1 MGKWS
6 YGLLN
11 PADCLDDWKLCL
23 LTYCCPFAPFG
34 LAADKIMSQGDGYRC
49 LVIANIPIV
58 SIVVLPCW
66 RAHIRKAKGVD
77 GNFFFDCCAA
87 YCCPCCTIYQG
98 SHEAGVKGE
107 SEWDRTVE
115 IMKRGY
121 EGFDPKKEAERAKAQ
136 GKDAA
141 NSVS

>member
-11 PADCLDDWKLCL
+11 PKHCLDDWKLCL

-34 LAADKIMSQGDGYRC
+34 IALEKVMSQGDGFRC

-58 SIVVLPCW
+58 GYCVLPCW
-66 RAHIRKAKGVD
+66 RGIVRKEKGVD
-77 GNFFFDCCAA
+77 GNFFFDCLAS

-107 SEWDRTVE
+107 FEWERTIE
-115 IMKRGY
+115 IMKRGLD
-121 EGFDPKKEAERAKAQ
+121 GFDPSKEAEKAKNQSKYVA
-136 GKDAA
+136 D
-141 NSVS
+141 NV